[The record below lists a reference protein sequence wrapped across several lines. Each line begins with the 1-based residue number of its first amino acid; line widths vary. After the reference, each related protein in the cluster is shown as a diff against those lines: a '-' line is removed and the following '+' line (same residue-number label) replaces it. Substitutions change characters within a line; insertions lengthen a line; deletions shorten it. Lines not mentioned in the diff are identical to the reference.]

1 MTARRL
7 SLLASAAL
15 IATLAGCGSSTQHT
29 PSLTGL
35 PLVDGAHVVAQSVK
49 CDPGANAFCGL
60 EVVVAAPG
68 YGTSD
73 RLLRSEHLR
82 LKALGW
88 SGVNADIGG
97 ERSFDSP
104 GHKLHVT
111 FATADT
117 DLKGIDLGWIRRSRA
132 IHLALSH
139 QIFAHVPTLS
149 MLLVQGPG

>member
-104 GHKLHVT
+104 GHKLRVT
-111 FATADT
+111 YATPQGE
-117 DLKGIDLGWIRRSRA
+117 LQGVDLGYAKRA
-132 IHLALSH
+132 QPVQLALS
-139 QIFAHVPTLS
+139 QAMFAHTPAISILYEIGAS
-149 MLLVQGPG
+149 